1 MDAVG
6 LFVGG
11 IARDVSEKPM
21 KNRGIITLIL
31 AGLFFFAGYAVF
43 FIAPD
48 EATMHAIQR
57 IFYFHA
63 SSGWAAMEGTGI
75 VFFANIAYL
84 RKRQPKWDWL
94 AVSAVE
100 VSLAFWSVVLVTGP
114 IWAHPVWGVW
124 WAWDW
129 RLTLTLVLW
138 ILYVCYL
145 ILRTLV
151 ADPERRAAVSAI
163 FGTFVFLGVPL
174 DYLSIRIW
182 RTQHPQPV
190 LFGGGGMDPR
200 MKGVFF
206 FCSGVL
212 TLLMIILIRQR
223 YRLERL
229 KYEAEEMR
237 LTVEERAEAHLQNRE
252 VERRRASGG

>member
-1 MDAVG
+1 
-6 LFVGG
+6 
-11 IARDVSEKPM
+11 M
-21 KNRGIITLIL
+21 KNRGIATLIV
-31 AGLFFFAGYAVF
+31 AGLFCFAGYAVF

-63 SSGWAAMEGTGI
+63 SSGWAAMEGTAV
-75 VFFANIAYL
+75 VFFANVAYL

-129 RLTLTLVLW
+129 RLTLTLILW
-138 ILYVCYL
+138 ILYVAYL
-145 ILRTLV
+145 VLRTLI
-151 ADPERRAAVSAI
+151 DDFERRAMSSAV
-163 FGTFVFLGVPL
+163 FGIFVFLGVPL
-174 DYLSIRIW
+174 DYLSIRIF

-190 LFGGGGMDPR
+190 LFGGPNSGLDPTIA
-200 MKGVFF
+200 KVFF
-206 FCSGVL
+206 SCSAL
-212 TLLMIILIRQR
+212 MTLLLILLVTER

-237 LTVEERAEAHLQNRE
+237 LVVEERAEAHSSKS
-252 VERRRASGG
+252 RR

>member
-1 MDAVG
+1 
-6 LFVGG
+6 
-11 IARDVSEKPM
+11 M
-21 KNRGIITLIL
+21 KNRWLFALII
-31 AGLFFFAGYAVF
+31 AALFAFAGYAVF

-75 VFFANIAYL
+75 VFFANVAYL

-114 IWAHPVWGVW
+114 IWAHPVWGIW

-145 ILRTLV
+145 VLRTLV

-163 FGTFVFLGVPL
+163 FGIFVFLGVPL
-174 DYLSIRIW
+174 DYLSIRIF

-190 LFGGGGMDPR
+190 LFGGPNSGLDPT
-200 MKGVFF
+200 MVKVFF
-206 FCSGVL
+206 SCSAL
-212 TLLMIILIRQR
+212 MTLLMILLVIER

-229 KYEAEEMR
+229 RYEAEEMR
-237 LTVEERAEAHLQNRE
+237 LVIEERAETKSQNRE
-252 VERRRASGG
+252 MQRRTALGG

>member
-1 MDAVG
+1 
-6 LFVGG
+6 
-11 IARDVSEKPM
+11 M
-21 KNRGIITLIL
+21 KNRNLATLIAAL
-31 AGLFFFAGYAVF
+31 LFAAAGYAVF

-100 VSLAFWSVVLVTGP
+100 VSLAFWSVILVTGP

-138 ILYVCYL
+138 ILYICYL
-145 ILRTLV
+145 ILRNLME
-151 ADPERRAAVSAI
+151 DPERRATVSAI
-163 FGTFVFLGVPL
+163 FGIFVFLGVPL
-174 DYLSIRIW
+174 DYLSIRIF

-190 LFGGGGMDPR
+190 LFGGPDAKLDPT
-200 MKGVFF
+200 MAKVFF
-206 FCSGVL
+206 SCAALMTF
-212 TLLMIILIRQR
+212 LMILLVIQR

-237 LTVEERAEAHLQNRE
+237 LAVEDRAEGAIFENVKLNQRT
-252 VERRRASGG
+252 VSGG

>member
-1 MDAVG
+1 
-6 LFVGG
+6 
-11 IARDVSEKPM
+11 M
-21 KNRGIITLIL
+21 KNRGIATLIV
-31 AGLFFFAGYAVF
+31 AGLFCFAGYAVF

-129 RLTLTLVLW
+129 RLTLTLILW
-138 ILYVCYL
+138 ILYVAYL
-145 ILRTLV
+145 VLRTLI
-151 ADPERRAAVSAI
+151 DDFERRAAASAI
-163 FGTFVFLGVPL
+163 FGIFVFLGVPL
-174 DYLSIRIW
+174 DYLSIRIF

-190 LFGGGGMDPR
+190 LFGGPNSGLDPTIA
-200 MKGVFF
+200 KVFF
-206 FCSGVL
+206 SCSAL
-212 TLLMIILIRQR
+212 MTLLMIILVVQR

-237 LTVEERAEAHLQNRE
+237 LVVEERTEAQLSKSR
-252 VERRRASGG
+252 S

>member
-1 MDAVG
+1 MKRY
-6 LFVGG
+6 G
-11 IARDVSEKPM
+11 IVSLVM
-21 KNRGIITLIL
+21 AALM
-31 AGLFFFAGYAVF
+31 FFAGYAAL

-63 SSGWAAMEGTGI
+63 SSGWAAMEGSLV
-75 VFFANIAYL
+75 VFVANILYL
-84 RKRQPKWDWL
+84 TKRDPKWDGL

-100 VSLAFWSVVLVTGP
+100 VSVAFWSVMLVTGP

-129 RLTLTLVLW
+129 RLTLTLVIW

-151 ADPERRAAVSAI
+151 TDPERRAVFSAV
-163 FGTFVFLGVPL
+163 FGIFVFLGVPL

-190 LFGGGGMDPR
+190 LFGGANSSLDPT
-200 MKGVFF
+200 MAKVFF
-206 FCSGVL
+206 YCSGVMS
-212 TLLMIILIRQR
+212 LLLILLIRQR
-223 YRLERL
+223 YRLERIRHD
-229 KYEAEEMR
+229 AEELR
-237 LTVEERAEAHLQNRE
+237 LAAEELAE
-252 VERRRASGG
+252 

>member
-1 MDAVG
+1 
-6 LFVGG
+6 
-11 IARDVSEKPM
+11 M
-21 KNRGIITLIL
+21 KSRGIMTLIL

-63 SSGWAAMEGTGI
+63 SSGWAAIEASMV

-84 RKRQPKWDWL
+84 AKRQPKWDWL
-94 AVSAVE
+94 AVSAAE
-100 VSLAFWSVVLVTGP
+100 TSLAFWTVMLITGP

-124 WAWDW
+124 WTWDW

-138 ILYVCYL
+138 ILYVAYL
-145 ILRTLV
+145 ILRTLI
-151 ADPERRAAVSAI
+151 DDFDRRATSSALFGI
-163 FGTFVFLGVPL
+163 FIFLGVPL

-190 LFGGGGMDPR
+190 VFGGQDSGLDPT
-200 MKGVFF
+200 MAKVFF
-206 FCSGVL
+206 SCAALMTF
-212 TLLMIILIRQR
+212 LMIILIIQR

-229 KYEAEEMR
+229 KHGAEEMR
-237 LTVEERAEAHLQNRE
+237 LAVDERAEAQLQNRE
-252 VERRRASGG
+252 MPRRTALGG

>member
-1 MDAVG
+1 
-6 LFVGG
+6 
-11 IARDVSEKPM
+11 M
-21 KNRGIITLIL
+21 KNRWLFALII
-31 AGLFFFAGYAVF
+31 AALFAFAGYAVF

-75 VFFANIAYL
+75 VFFANVAYL
-84 RKRQPKWDWL
+84 RKHQPKWDWL

-114 IWAHPVWGVW
+114 IWAHPVWGIW

-145 ILRTLV
+145 VLRTLV

-163 FGTFVFLGVPL
+163 FGVFVFLGVPL
-174 DYLSIRIW
+174 DYLSIRIF

-190 LFGGGGMDPR
+190 LFGGPNSGLDPT
-200 MKGVFF
+200 MVKVFF
-206 FCSGVL
+206 SCSAL
-212 TLLMIILIRQR
+212 MTLLMILLVIER

-229 KYEAEEMR
+229 RYEAEEMR
-237 LTVEERAEAHLQNRE
+237 LVIEERAETKSQNRE
-252 VERRRASGG
+252 MQRRTALGG

>member
-1 MDAVG
+1 MSVDKANDNFNSRSGALGLETIAVAVLLG
-6 LFVGG
+6 V
-11 IARDVSEKPM
+11 
-21 KNRGIITLIL
+21 
-31 AGLFFFAGYAVF
+31 AGYAALFV
-43 FIAPD
+43 APN
-48 EATMHAIQR
+48 EKTMGLIQR
-57 IFYFHA
+57 IFYFHVPSA
-63 SSGWAAMEGTGI
+63 WTGF
-75 VFFANIAYL
+75 VAFFLSFVGSIAYL
-84 RKRQPKWDWL
+84 RKRTPKWDWL
-94 AVSAVE
+94 AVSSVE

-145 ILRTLV
+145 VLRTLIE
-151 ADPERRAAVSAI
+151 DPERRAAASAI
-163 FGTFVFLGVPL
+163 FGIFVFLGVPI

-190 LFGGGGMDPR
+190 LFGGGGLDPR
-200 MKGVFF
+200 MATVFF

-229 KYEAEEMR
+229 RYEAEELR
-237 LTVEERAEAHLQNRE
+237 ITVEERSEAQLSSARN
-252 VERRRASGG
+252 

>member
-1 MDAVG
+1 
-6 LFVGG
+6 
-11 IARDVSEKPM
+11 M
-21 KNRGIITLIL
+21 KRRTLTTVIL

-75 VFFANIAYL
+75 VFFANVAYL
-84 RKRQPKWDWL
+84 WKRQPKWDWL

-129 RLTLTLVLW
+129 RLTLTLILW
-138 ILYVCYL
+138 VLYVAYL
-145 ILRTLV
+145 ILRTLI
-151 ADPERRAAVSAI
+151 DDFERRASSSAI
-163 FGTFVFLGVPL
+163 FGVFVFLGVPL

-190 LFGGGGMDPR
+190 LFGGPDSGLAPTMA
-200 MKGVFF
+200 KVFF
-206 FCSGVL
+206 FCSAL
-212 TLLMIILIRQR
+212 MTFLMIVLVAQR

-229 KYEAEEMR
+229 KHEAEETR
-237 LTVEERAEAHLQNRE
+237 LVLEERAETEYRNRE
-252 VERRRASGG
+252 VERRTALGG

>member
-1 MDAVG
+1 
-6 LFVGG
+6 
-11 IARDVSEKPM
+11 M
-21 KNRGIITLIL
+21 KRRTLTTVIL

-75 VFFANIAYL
+75 VFFANVAYL
-84 RKRQPKWDWL
+84 WKRQPKWDWL

-129 RLTLTLVLW
+129 RLTLTLILW
-138 ILYVCYL
+138 VLYVAYL
-145 ILRTLV
+145 ILRTLI
-151 ADPERRAAVSAI
+151 DDFDRRASSSAI
-163 FGTFVFLGVPL
+163 FGVFVFLGVPL

-190 LFGGGGMDPR
+190 LFDGPDSGLAPTMA
-200 MKGVFF
+200 KVFF
-206 FCSGVL
+206 FCSAL
-212 TLLMIILIRQR
+212 MTFLMIVLVVQR

-229 KYEAEEMR
+229 KHEAEETR
-237 LTVEERAEAHLQNRE
+237 LVLEERAETEYRNRE
-252 VERRRASGG
+252 VERRTALGG

>member
-1 MDAVG
+1 MRDRAISTLVIAS
-6 LFVGG
+6 LF
-11 IARDVSEKPM
+11 
-21 KNRGIITLIL
+21 L
-31 AGLFFFAGYAVF
+31 FAGYAVF

-75 VFFANIAYL
+75 VFFANVAYL
-84 RKRQPKWDWL
+84 RNRQPKWDWL

-114 IWAHPVWGVW
+114 IWAHPVWGIW

-145 ILRTLV
+145 VLRTLV

-163 FGTFVFLGVPL
+163 FGIFVFLGVPL
-174 DYLSIRIW
+174 DYLSIRIF

-190 LFGGGGMDPR
+190 LFGGPNSGLDPS
-200 MKGVFF
+200 MVKVFF
-206 FCSGVL
+206 SCSAL
-212 TLLMIILIRQR
+212 MTLLMILLVIER

-229 KYEAEEMR
+229 RYEAEEMR
-237 LTVEERAEAHLQNRE
+237 LVIEERAETKSQNRE
-252 VERRRASGG
+252 MQRRTALGG

>member
-1 MDAVG
+1 
-6 LFVGG
+6 
-11 IARDVSEKPM
+11 M
-21 KNRGIITLIL
+21 KQRTLTTLIL

-63 SSGWAAMEGTGI
+63 SSGWAAMEGTAI
-75 VFFANIAYL
+75 VFVANIAYL
-84 RKRQPKWDWL
+84 WKRQPKWDWL

-100 VSLAFWSVVLVTGP
+100 VSLAFWTVILVTGP
-114 IWAHPVWGVW
+114 IWAHPVWGIW

-129 RLTLTLVLW
+129 RLTLTLILW
-138 ILYVCYL
+138 ILYVAYL
-145 ILRTLV
+145 ILRTLI
-151 ADPERRAAVSAI
+151 DDFERRAASSAI
-163 FGTFVFLGVPL
+163 FGIFVFLGVPL

-190 LFGGGGMDPR
+190 LFGGQGSLDPI
-200 MKGVFF
+200 MAKVFF
-206 FCSGVL
+206 SCAGLMTF
-212 TLLMIILIRQR
+212 LMIVLIIQR

-237 LTVEERAEAHLQNRE
+237 LTVEERADTQDRNRE
-252 VERRRASGG
+252 MQGRTAFGG

>member
-1 MDAVG
+1 
-6 LFVGG
+6 
-11 IARDVSEKPM
+11 M
-21 KNRGIITLIL
+21 KNRWLFALII
-31 AGLFFFAGYAVF
+31 AALFAFAGYAVF

-75 VFFANIAYL
+75 VFFANVAYL

-114 IWAHPVWGVW
+114 IWAHPVWGIW

-145 ILRTLV
+145 VLRTLV

-163 FGTFVFLGVPL
+163 FGVFVFLGVPL
-174 DYLSIRIW
+174 DYLSIRIF

-190 LFGGGGMDPR
+190 LFGGPNSGLDPT
-200 MKGVFF
+200 MVKVFF
-206 FCSGVL
+206 SCSAL
-212 TLLMIILIRQR
+212 MTLLMILLVIER

-229 KYEAEEMR
+229 RYEAEEMR
-237 LTVEERAEAHLQNRE
+237 LVIEEHAETKSQNRE
-252 VERRRASGG
+252 MQRRTALGG

>member
-1 MDAVG
+1 
-6 LFVGG
+6 
-11 IARDVSEKPM
+11 M
-21 KNRGIITLIL
+21 KNRGIMTLIL
-31 AGLFFFAGYAVF
+31 AALFCVAGYAVF

-63 SSGWAAMEGTGI
+63 SSGWAAMEATGI

-84 RKRQPKWDWL
+84 WKRQPKWDWL

-100 VSLAFWSVVLVTGP
+100 VSLAFWSVILVTGP

-145 ILRTLV
+145 TLRTLV

-163 FGTFVFLGVPL
+163 FGVFVFLGVPL
-174 DYLSIRIW
+174 DYLSIRIF

-190 LFGGGGMDPR
+190 LFGGPDAKLDPT
-200 MKGVFF
+200 MAKVFF
-206 FCSGVL
+206 SCAALMTF
-212 TLLMIILIRQR
+212 LMIILVIQR
-223 YRLERL
+223 YCLERL
-229 KYEAEEMR
+229 KYEAEEIR
-237 LTVEERAEAHLQNRE
+237 LAIDERAEAQLQNRE
-252 VERRRASGG
+252 IPRRTALGG

>member
-1 MDAVG
+1 
-6 LFVGG
+6 
-11 IARDVSEKPM
+11 M
-21 KNRGIITLIL
+21 KRRTLTTVIL

-75 VFFANIAYL
+75 VFFANVAYL
-84 RKRQPKWDWL
+84 WKRQPKWDWL

-129 RLTLTLVLW
+129 RLTLTLILW
-138 ILYVCYL
+138 VLYVAYL
-145 ILRTLV
+145 ILRTLI
-151 ADPERRAAVSAI
+151 DDFERRASSSAI
-163 FGTFVFLGVPL
+163 FGVFVFLGVPL

-190 LFGGGGMDPR
+190 LFGGPDSGLAPTMA
-200 MKGVFF
+200 KVFF
-206 FCSGVL
+206 FCSAL
-212 TLLMIILIRQR
+212 MTFLMIVLVVQR

-229 KYEAEEMR
+229 KHEAEETR
-237 LTVEERAEAHLQNRE
+237 LVLEERAETEYRNRA
-252 VERRRASGG
+252 VERRTALGG

>member
-1 MDAVG
+1 MRNRAILTIIIAA
-6 LFVGG
+6 LF
-11 IARDVSEKPM
+11 A
-21 KNRGIITLIL
+21 
-31 AGLFFFAGYAVF
+31 FAGYAVF

-63 SSGWAAMEGTGI
+63 SSGWAAMEATGI
-75 VFFANIAYL
+75 VFFANVAYL
-84 RKRQPKWDWL
+84 WKRQPNWDWL

-100 VSLAFWSVVLVTGP
+100 VSLAFWSVILITGP
-114 IWAHPVWGVW
+114 IWAHPVWGIW

-163 FGTFVFLGVPL
+163 FGIFVFLGVPL
-174 DYLSIRIW
+174 DYLSIRIF

-190 LFGGGGMDPR
+190 LFGGPDAKLDPT
-200 MKGVFF
+200 MAKVFF
-206 FCSGVL
+206 FCSAL
-212 TLLMIILIRQR
+212 MTLLMILLVIQR

-237 LTVEERAEAHLQNRE
+237 LAVEERAEMQDRNRE
-252 VERRRASGG
+252 VQRRTALGG

>member
-1 MDAVG
+1 
-6 LFVGG
+6 
-11 IARDVSEKPM
+11 M
-21 KNRGIITLIL
+21 KRRTLTTVIL

-75 VFFANIAYL
+75 VFFANVAYL
-84 RKRQPKWDWL
+84 WKRQPKWDWL

-129 RLTLTLVLW
+129 RLTLTLILW
-138 ILYVCYL
+138 VLYVAYL
-145 ILRTLV
+145 ILRTLI
-151 ADPERRAAVSAI
+151 DDFERRASSSAI
-163 FGTFVFLGVPL
+163 FGVFVFLGVPL

-190 LFGGGGMDPR
+190 LFGGPDSGLAPTMAR
-200 MKGVFF
+200 VFF
-206 FCSGVL
+206 FCSAL
-212 TLLMIILIRQR
+212 MTFLMIVLVVQR

-229 KYEAEEMR
+229 KHEAEETR
-237 LTVEERAEAHLQNRE
+237 LVLEERAETEYRNRE
-252 VERRRASGG
+252 VERRTALGG